1 MILAQRYPNTGAFN
15 EHCGFEIE
23 GELNIHILHQSVLIV
38 CSRHIAL
45 RSRVVLTS
53 RMAMMEIVPHVD
65 IQVPVADMRTATE
78 ESLAKKVTEA
88 AQLPFNIEKPPL
100 FRLQLFQIQAHKWLL
115 VMVMHHI
122 ISDGEPSFTIFA
134 KEVGA
139 CYEAILGSKT
149 PTLAAP
155 INPFVG
161 FVSAPKQEQL
171 YFWTHKLKGITSVV
185 NLPWQHNPLKKL
197 TFQAETVTIS
207 IPAQVTEKL
216 AKLAQLTNTYR
227 DVEALL
233 LSVFQLL
240 LHKFSGQAHISVG
253 YPTFNRSKENKNL
266 DTIGYFGNPVVILTD
281 FSTPQSFSQLFAKV
295 SENLKLAFQNNCP
308 FQDVVEAV
316 DPEWHK
322 NTRTPLFNTLFVYG
336 MIPEVILAG
345 DIQIKQTQIDLGLV
359 PYDIILTVRHSPDN
373 SLLCSLQYNS
383 EILHGKVMASFLKC
397 FASFCKSVPH
407 DLTCCTTSIPMLCSD
422 EVPQQIK
429 ALNLETAYSNNYPK
443 EKCIHEIFRECVKM
457 YPQSVAVSEV
467 NQGMSL
473 TYHELNVVSDNV
485 ALKLL
490 GNIKPRESVG
500 LLMERSAITVASI
513 LGILK
518 SGCSYIPID
527 TQSTSQ
533 RIKLCISECSIKH
546 ILCSRK
552 CEAMVA
558 TLELGSTIVVHVI
571 DKEILSES
579 APQKE
584 TVVSL
589 SSQDIAY
596 TMVTSG
602 TTGNPKAVDVPHMAV
617 VRIVRG
623 TNYMQ
628 FGSTDV
634 SLLHS
639 PLNFDA
645 STFELWS
652 VLLNGGTLVVST
664 QARLSPAELAKQ
676 VYSHD
681 VTMVWLTSGLFNVM
695 MDLHVDKFCK
705 VHHILT
711 GGDVVSTDKVQL
723 AQTKLPSCSF
733 YNMYGPTEGTTFTT
747 YYIVPDNF
755 SRASVAQVPIG
766 IPVSNTRIYILDDK
780 LMPVPI
786 GMSGKLYIGGDGIA
800 KGYRN
805 EALNDKAFIIP
816 PPHILAVFPEEGKL
830 YYSGD
835 IVRVL
840 PDPLKNDAPVL
851 HFIGRC
857 DQQVK
862 VSGIRVDLTEV
873 ENTLLQYPA
882 IQHASVVAQN
892 DKADEKHLVAYVVLD
907 QDVKASDLQSHMKQH
922 LPAYMVPTKFFAI
935 DQIPLNTNDKVHQKE
950 LQKLEGSSKFLI
962 LRSSSHRKPGTANEK
977 CIAQVWA
984 NELHVSEETITM
996 RFDFFENGGHSL
1008 VAQRMVSRISEI
1020 LDVNIS
1026 ITAVYCHP
1034 VFEDFVKV
1042 VTPSQCYAK
1051 EELECALNMENVSAL
1066 SFQQEEF
1073 ALLEKIGKY
1082 STANNVFAA
1091 LLLHEELDK
1100 KDFETALNKVVQNH
1114 QILHSLFHDTEGTT
1128 ETISSS
1134 LLCKVHVTTMTLK
1147 NGTTIED
1154 TYPLINEYISEMF
1167 DYERGPLMKCRLY
1180 ETEKMTVVV
1189 LVLHHIIADDMAAWL
1204 VMQEVISHS
1213 STVPQ
1218 EEKDAYQLYVM
1229 QQKAQQGTLKH
1240 TTDLCYWENKLAK
1253 ASVLPNFVIYQ
1264 DRIPLGSRASFPVDI
1279 QFLSVKQACSQYNV
1293 SPVEVV
1299 LAAFYLSIH
1308 SLTGSNDVYITS
1320 PFSNR
1325 NDKTTSRLIGPTAN
1339 RVVLHLKLPVEKCTP
1354 KSFLQMVRKELAETL
1369 QYQHIPVK
1377 AQYPL
1382 VGFSFTTLS
1391 SEVLPDRGEP
1401 LWIPYSNI
1409 PEDQLIF
1416 MDIKA
1421 TSNEIKGF
1429 LHYDQGYVQ
1438 RSYMLRFLQ
1447 ILQESITFF
1456 SRSESDVQMPSPI
1469 PTALHETGSSV
1480 CSAPFRKLFYN
1491 RKLLNIERIE
1501 EEILQDV
1508 SVRDC
1513 YIAVVKEGNN
1523 PKIYIYVQASGNR
1536 RINDDQIMRLAGTL
1550 PPTIVITQ
1558 VSSLRTKK

>member
-1 MILAQRYPNTGAFN
+1 M
-15 EHCGFEIE
+15 
-23 GELNIHILHQSVLIV
+23 
-38 CSRHIAL
+38 
-45 RSRVVLTS
+45 
-53 RMAMMEIVPHVD
+53 
-65 IQVPVADMRTATE
+65 
-78 ESLAKKVTEA
+78 AKKVTET

-100 FRLQLFQIQAHKWLL
+100 FRLQLFQIQAQKWLL

-122 ISDGEPSFTIFA
+122 ISDGDPSFTIFA

-139 CYEAILGSKT
+139 CYEAILGNKT
-149 PTLAAP
+149 PILAAH

-171 YFWTHKLKGITSVV
+171 YYWTHKLKGITSVV

-216 AKLAQLTNTYR
+216 AKLAQLTNAYQE
-227 DVEALL
+227 VEALL

-253 YPTFNRSKENKNL
+253 YPTYNRSKENKNL

-281 FSTPQSFSQLFAKV
+281 FSTPQSFSQLFEKV

-322 NTRTPLFNTLFVYG
+322 NTRTPLFNTLFVFG
-336 MIPEVILAG
+336 MVPEVILAG

-397 FASFCKSVPH
+397 FASFCKSVPY

-422 EVPQQIK
+422 EIPQQIK
-429 ALNLETAYSNNYPK
+429 ALNLETAYSNYPK
-443 EKCIHEIFRECVKM
+443 EKCIHEIFIECVKM

-485 ALKLL
+485 VLKLL

-546 ILCSRK
+546 ILCSKK
-552 CEAMVA
+552 CDAMVA
-558 TLELGSTIVVHVI
+558 TLELGSTVVVHVI

-579 APQKE
+579 VPNKE

-589 SSQDIAY
+589 SSLDIAY

-602 TTGNPKAVDVPHMAV
+602 TTGKPKAVDVPHMAV

-664 QARLSPAELAKQ
+664 QERLSPAELAKQ

-695 MDLHVDKFCK
+695 MDLHIDKFCK

-733 YNMYGPTEGTTFTT
+733 YNMYGPTECTTFTT

-755 SRASVAQVPIG
+755 SRASVAQLPIG

-805 EALNDKAFIIP
+805 ETLNDKAFIIP

-830 YYSGD
+830 YNSGD

-840 PDPLKNDAPVL
+840 PDPLKNDAPVV

-882 IQHASVVAQN
+882 IQHASVVAKN

-935 DQIPLNTNDKVHQKE
+935 DQIPLNTSDKVHQKE

-962 LRSSSHRKPGTANEK
+962 LHSSSHRKPGTANEK

-984 NELHVSEETITM
+984 NELHVSEENITM

-1008 VAQRMVSRISEI
+1008 VAQRMVSRLFEI
-1020 LDVNIS
+1020 MDVNIS
-1026 ITAVYCHP
+1026 ITTVYCHP

-1042 VTPSQCYAK
+1042 VSPSQCYAK
-1051 EELECALNMENVSAL
+1051 EELECALNIENVSAL

-1082 STANNVFAA
+1082 STTNNVFAA
-1091 LLLHEELDK
+1091 LLLHNELDK

-1114 QILHSLFHDTEGTT
+1114 QILHSLFRDAEGTT
-1128 ETISSS
+1128 ETISSP
-1134 LLCKVHVTTMTLK
+1134 LLCEVHVTMH
-1147 NGTTIED
+1147 ND
-1154 TYPLINEYISEMF
+1154 P
-1167 DYERGPLMKCRLY
+1167 
-1180 ETEKMTVVV
+1180 
-1189 LVLHHIIADDMAAWL
+1189 
-1204 VMQEVISHS
+1204 
-1213 STVPQ
+1213 
-1218 EEKDAYQLYVM
+1218 EEWNYY
-1229 QQKAQQGTLKH
+1229 
-1240 TTDLCYWENKLAK
+1240 
-1253 ASVLPNFVIYQ
+1253 
-1264 DRIPLGSRASFPVDI
+1264 
-1279 QFLSVKQACSQYNV
+1279 
-1293 SPVEVV
+1293 
-1299 LAAFYLSIH
+1299 
-1308 SLTGSNDVYITS
+1308 
-1320 PFSNR
+1320 
-1325 NDKTTSRLIGPTAN
+1325 
-1339 RVVLHLKLPVEKCTP
+1339 
-1354 KSFLQMVRKELAETL
+1354 
-1369 QYQHIPVK
+1369 
-1377 AQYPL
+1377 
-1382 VGFSFTTLS
+1382 
-1391 SEVLPDRGEP
+1391 
-1401 LWIPYSNI
+1401 
-1409 PEDQLIF
+1409 
-1416 MDIKA
+1416 
-1421 TSNEIKGF
+1421 
-1429 LHYDQGYVQ
+1429 
-1438 RSYMLRFLQ
+1438 
-1447 ILQESITFF
+1447 
-1456 SRSESDVQMPSPI
+1456 
-1469 PTALHETGSSV
+1469 
-1480 CSAPFRKLFYN
+1480 
-1491 RKLLNIERIE
+1491 
-1501 EEILQDV
+1501 
-1508 SVRDC
+1508 
-1513 YIAVVKEGNN
+1513 
-1523 PKIYIYVQASGNR
+1523 
-1536 RINDDQIMRLAGTL
+1536 
-1550 PPTIVITQ
+1550 
-1558 VSSLRTKK
+1558 